1 MVPTPLP
8 IYIPQHQCKS
18 GLLFIH
24 VLEMVNFSIN
34 HVVVDKSISQST
46 KIQVISIG
54 IENMVKLMTLYD
66 FKNNLVLVND
76 NNIHSNCNKY
86 SLDFII

>member
-1 MVPTPLP
+1 
-8 IYIPQHQCKS
+8 
-18 GLLFIH
+18 
-24 VLEMVNFSIN
+24 MVNFSIN